1 MVFRDLLN
9 FFNMALE
16 KLQATFNLE
25 EAHKGFFAY
34 DWICPDKY
42 DYVGA
47 YPPAADYNPEH
58 VNEKRL
64 KEFLAWHKEKIE
76 SGAVFDFQQELSA
89 YLKSDVEV
97 VAGSLAAFSEEMVE
111 LTGIDPVTE
120 CVTIVSTAFK
130 VWQKMFLKPNL
141 IAREPHNGWRKNQ
154 VNQSVEAIEWL
165 EFENFK
171 RRRNSGKSAVKKIKL
186 LCFTAC

>member
-1 MVFRDLLN
+1 MREKAKFLLFECGNMVFRDLLN

-64 KEFLAWHKEKIE
+64 KEFLAWHKEKIK

-111 LTGIDPVTE
+111 LTGIDPVTK

-130 VWQKMFLKPNL
+130 VWAENVPETKPDCPG
-141 IAREPHNGWRKNQ
+141 ATQ
-154 VNQSVEAIEWL
+154 WL
-165 EFENFK
+165 EEK
-171 RRRNSGKSAVKKIKL
+171 SSQPERRSNRVVGI
-186 LCFTAC
+186 